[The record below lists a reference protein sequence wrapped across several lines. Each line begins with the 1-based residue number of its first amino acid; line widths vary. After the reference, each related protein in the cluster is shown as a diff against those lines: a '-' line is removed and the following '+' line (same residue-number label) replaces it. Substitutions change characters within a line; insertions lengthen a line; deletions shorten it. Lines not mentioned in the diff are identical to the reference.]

1 MVDTD
6 TTILDMELDTLGQQ
20 PLLRIYTQISL
31 CFPVADPSKHST
43 IVATLEHGLSRL
55 AQNFPWVAGQVKCDA
70 KEGSSGVFS
79 IVPFERVPRLVVK
92 DLRDEPSAPT
102 MEGLRKAEFPMK
114 MFDENVIAPR
124 KTLPIG
130 PNHSPDDPE
139 PVLLVQ
145 VNFIEGGL
153 LLTVNGQHACMDMM
167 GQDVI
172 CRLLSKSCRD
182 EAFTEEE
189 ISTIN
194 LDRKNTV
201 PLIEDYQ
208 VGPELDHQLAKSPP
222 PTEQSTPPPPAS
234 WAFFSFNPQALSE
247 LKDKAMQS
255 LDSSMK
261 FVSTDDAVSAFI
273 WQSITRVRLARL
285 DASKST
291 TFRRAV
297 DVRAAL
303 HAPKEYPGMLQNMTY
318 SISTLSQI
326 ASEPLGAVASRLRRE
341 LDPSSI
347 RQRTRGLV
355 TYLHN
360 QPDKSGVSL
369 TADANPS
376 TDIMLSSWVKT
387 GFWGYDFGLGL
398 GMPESVRRPLFE
410 SFESLAYLM
419 PKRPDGEITAALSF
433 RDEDMERLKLDEDW
447 VKYARYIG

>member
-1 MVDTD
+1 MVGTD
-6 TTILDMELDTLGQQ
+6 TTKLDMELDTLGQQ
-20 PLLRIYTQISL
+20 PLLRIYTQISF

-43 IVATLEHGLSRL
+43 IVATLEHGLSSL
-55 AQNFPWVAGQVKCDA
+55 AQSFPWVAGQVKCDA

-79 IVPFERVPRLVVK
+79 IVSFEKVPRLVVK
-92 DLRDEPSAPT
+92 DLREDPSAPT
-102 MEGLRKAEFPMK
+102 MEGLRKAGFPMR

-130 PNHSPDDPE
+130 PNYSPDDPE

-153 LLTVNGQHACMDMM
+153 ILTVNGQHACMDMM
-167 GQDVI
+167 GQDAI
-172 CRLLSKSCRD
+172 CRLLSKACRD

-222 PTEQSTPPPPAS
+222 PTEQSPPPPAS
-234 WAFFSFNPQALSE
+234 WAFFSFSSQALSE
-247 LKDKAMQS
+247 LKDKATQS
-255 LDSSMK
+255 LDSSTK

-285 DASKST
+285 VAPAST

-303 HAPKEYPGMLQNMTY
+303 DAPKEYPGMLQNMTY
-318 SISTLSQI
+318 SSSTLSQI
-326 ASEPLGAVASRLRRE
+326 ASEPLGAIASRLRCE
-341 LDPSSI
+341 LDPSSL

-376 TDIMLSSWVKT
+376 TDIMMSSWVKT
-387 GFWGYDFGLGL
+387 RFWGYDFGLGL

-410 SFESLAYLM
+410 SFESLSYLM

-433 RDEDMERLKLDEDW
+433 RDEDMERLKVDEEW